1 MTLFATTHRAVTT
14 VFRPF
19 LKDRLLHILLILGI
33 GLTALTP
40 TKISAFPQ
48 FIDWTTIVTL
58 LGLMLLTK
66 GVEVSGYFDFIGR
79 KIINTLH
86 TERHLALFLVM
97 SAAVLSSFLT
107 NDVALFIIV
116 PLILTLKKI
125 SSLPVSRL
133 IIFSALAVNA
143 GSLLTPIGNPQ
154 NILLWSRSELSFIG
168 FTLQMAPLA
177 ALILL
182 TLLAVTWWRFPARI
196 INKQSASPIYP
207 YQSRLLL
214 SCLALYVIFI
224 ICVDLG
230 WASYGLLIVFIGLLL
245 LARRVL
251 LAIDWSLIVVFM
263 AMFIDVRLLT
273 ELPGLQSLFGEIKTL
288 SAGAAYMLGIGLS
301 QVISNVPA
309 TILLL
314 NYLPSSSL
322 VAYAVNIGGFGFALG
337 SMANLIALRMAGEP
351 AIWLKFHAYSL
362 PFLFWSALVGWLLL
376 IF

>member
-1 MTLFATTHRAVTT
+1 MTLFTTTHHAAKT

-19 LKDRLLHILLILGI
+19 LKDRLLHILLILGL
-33 GLTALTP
+33 GLIALMP

-79 KIINTLH
+79 KIINTLQ
-86 TERHLALFLVM
+86 TERHLALFLVL

-125 SSLPVSRL
+125 SALPVSRL

-177 ALILL
+177 ATILL
-182 TLLAVTWWRFPARI
+182 TLLAVTWWRFPARKI
-196 INKQSASPIYP
+196 SKQTSSPVYP

-224 ICVDLG
+224 ICVDFG
-230 WASYGLLIVFIGLLL
+230 WAVYGLLVVFAGLLL

-273 ELPGLQSLFGEIKTL
+273 ELPGLQSLFGEIKIL
-288 SAGAAYMLGIGLS
+288 SAAAAYILGIGLS

-314 NYLPSSSL
+314 NYLPSSVL

-362 PFLFWSALVGWLLL
+362 PFLFWSGLVGWLLL
-376 IF
+376 VL

>member
-1 MTLFATTHRAVTT
+1 MTLFTTTHHAAKT

-19 LKDRLLHILLILGI
+19 LKDRLLHILLILGL
-33 GLTALTP
+33 GLTALMP

-79 KIINTLH
+79 KIINTLQ
-86 TERHLALFLVM
+86 TERHLALFLVL

-125 SSLPVSRL
+125 SALPVSRL

-143 GSLLTPIGNPQ
+143 GALLTPIGNPQ

-177 ALILL
+177 ATILL
-182 TLLAVTWWRFPARI
+182 TLLAVTWWRFPARKI
-196 INKQSASPIYP
+196 SKQTSSPVYP

-224 ICVDLG
+224 ICVDFG
-230 WASYGLLIVFIGLLL
+230 WAVYGLLVVFAGLLL

-273 ELPGLQSLFGEIKTL
+273 ELPGLQSLFGEIKIL
-288 SAGAAYMLGIGLS
+288 SAAAAYILGIGLS

-314 NYLPSSSL
+314 NYLPSSVL

-362 PFLFWSALVGWLLL
+362 PFLFWSGLVGWLLL
-376 IF
+376 VL

>member
-1 MTLFATTHRAVTT
+1 MTLFTTTHHAAKT
-14 VFRPF
+14 VFKPF

-33 GLTALTP
+33 GLTALMP
-40 TKISAFPQ
+40 AKISAFPQ

-79 KIINTLH
+79 KIINTLQ
-86 TERHLALFLVM
+86 TERHLALFLVL

-125 SSLPVSRL
+125 SALPVSRL
-133 IIFSALAVNA
+133 IVFSALAVNA

-177 ALILL
+177 TIILV
-182 TLLAVTWWRFPARI
+182 TLLAVTWWRFPARKI
-196 INKQSASPIYP
+196 SKQTSSPVYP

-224 ICVDLG
+224 ICVDFG
-230 WASYGLLIVFIGLLL
+230 WAGYGLLVVFAGLLL

-273 ELPGLQSLFGEIKTL
+273 ELPGLQSLFSEIKTL
-288 SAGAAYMLGIGLS
+288 SAAAVYILGIGLS

-314 NYLPSSSL
+314 NYLPSSAL
-322 VAYAVNIGGFGFALG
+322 VAYAVNMGGFGFALG

-362 PFLFWSALVGWLLL
+362 PFLFWSGLVGWLLL
-376 IF
+376 VL

>member
-1 MTLFATTHRAVTT
+1 MTLFTTTHHAAKT

-19 LKDRLLHILLILGI
+19 LKDRLLHILLILGL
-33 GLTALTP
+33 GLTALMP

-79 KIINTLH
+79 KIINTLQ
-86 TERHLALFLVM
+86 TERYLALFLVL

-125 SSLPVSRL
+125 SALPVSRL

-177 ALILL
+177 ATILL
-182 TLLAVTWWRFPARI
+182 TLLAVTWWRFPARKI
-196 INKQSASPIYP
+196 SKQTSSPVYP

-224 ICVDLG
+224 ICVDFG
-230 WASYGLLIVFIGLLL
+230 WAVYGLLVVFAGLLL

-273 ELPGLQSLFGEIKTL
+273 ELPGLQSLFGEIKIL
-288 SAGAAYMLGIGLS
+288 SAAAAYILGIGLS

-309 TILLL
+309 IILLL
-314 NYLPSSSL
+314 NYLPSSVL

-362 PFLFWSALVGWLLL
+362 PFLFWSGLVGWLLL
-376 IF
+376 VL

>member
-1 MTLFATTHRAVTT
+1 MTLFATTHHAVKT

-19 LKDRLLHILLILGI
+19 LQDRLLHVLLILGI
-33 GLTALTP
+33 GLTALMP

-48 FIDWTTIVTL
+48 FIDWTTIATL

-79 KIINTLH
+79 KIINTLQ
-86 TERHLALFLVM
+86 TERHLALFLVL
-97 SAAVLSSFLT
+97 SAAILSSFLT
-107 NDVALFIIV
+107 NDVALFIII

-154 NILLWSRSELSFIG
+154 NILLWSRSALSFIG
-168 FTLQMAPLA
+168 FTRQMAPLA
-177 ALILL
+177 AIILL
-182 TLLAVTWWRFPARI
+182 TLLAVTWWRFPARK
-196 INKQSASPIYP
+196 INKQASSPVYP

-224 ICVDLG
+224 ICVDFG
-230 WASYGLLIVFIGLLL
+230 RAGYGLLVVFAGLLL

-251 LAIDWSLIVVFM
+251 LAIDWSLILVFM

-273 ELPGLQSLFGEIKTL
+273 ELPGLQSLFSEIKTL
-288 SAGAAYMLGIGLS
+288 SAAMAYILGIGLS

-314 NYLPSSSL
+314 NYLPSSAL

-362 PFLFWSALVGWLLL
+362 PFLFWSAFVGWLLL
-376 IF
+376 VL

>member
-1 MTLFATTHRAVTT
+1 MTPIATTHRAVKT

-33 GLTALTP
+33 GLTAWMP

-79 KIINTLH
+79 KIINTLR

-125 SSLPVSRL
+125 STLPVSRL

-177 ALILL
+177 GIILL

-196 INKQSASPIYP
+196 INKQAPSPIYP

-230 WASYGLLIVFIGLLL
+230 WASYGLLIVFAGLLL

-314 NYLPSSSL
+314 NYQPSSAL

-376 IF
+376 VF

>member
-1 MTLFATTHRAVTT
+1 MTLFTTTHHAAKT

-19 LKDRLLHILLILGI
+19 LQDRLLHILLILGI
-33 GLTALTP
+33 GLTALMP
-40 TKISAFPQ
+40 AKISAFPQ
-48 FIDWTTIVTL
+48 FIDWTTIATL

-79 KIINTLH
+79 KIINTLQ
-86 TERHLALFLVM
+86 TERHLALFLVL

-125 SSLPVSRL
+125 SYLPVSRL

-177 ALILL
+177 ATILL
-182 TLLAVTWWRFPARI
+182 TLLAVTCWRFPARK
-196 INKQSASPIYP
+196 INKHASSPVYP

-230 WASYGLLIVFIGLLL
+230 WAGYGLLVVFAGLLL

-288 SAGAAYMLGIGLS
+288 SAAAAYILGIGLS
-301 QVISNVPA
+301 QVISNIPA

-314 NYLPSSSL
+314 NYLPSSTL

-362 PFLFWSALVGWLLL
+362 PFLFWSALAGWLLL
-376 IF
+376 AF

>member
-1 MTLFATTHRAVTT
+1 MTLFATTHRAVKT

-33 GLTALTP
+33 VLTVLTP
-40 TKISAFPQ
+40 TKILAFPQ

-86 TERHLALFLVM
+86 TERYLALFLVL
-97 SAAVLSSFLT
+97 SAALLSSFLT
-107 NDVALFIIV
+107 NDVALFILI

-125 SSLPVSRL
+125 SSVPVSRL

-154 NILLWSRSELSFIG
+154 NILLWSRSGLSFIG
-168 FTLQMAPLA
+168 FTRQMAPLA
-177 ALILL
+177 GVILL
-182 TLLAVTWWRFPARI
+182 TLLAVTWLSFPARKI
-196 INKQSASPIYP
+196 VKQATSPLYP
-207 YQSRLLL
+207 YQFSLLL
-214 SCLALYVIFI
+214 SCLALYVIFVI
-224 ICVDLG
+224 SVDLG
-230 WASYGLLIVFIGLLL
+230 WAGYGLLLVFTGLLL

-251 LAIDWSLIVVFM
+251 LAIDWSLIVVFI

-273 ELPGLQSLFGEIKTL
+273 ELPVLQSLFGEVKIL
-288 SAGAAYMLGIGLS
+288 SISASYVMVIGLS
-301 QVISNVPA
+301 QLISNVPA

-314 NYLPSSSL
+314 NYLPSSAL

-337 SMANLIALRMAGEP
+337 SMANLIALRMANEP

-362 PFLFWSALVGWLLL
+362 PFLLWSALVGWGLLS
-376 IF
+376 

>member
-1 MTLFATTHRAVTT
+1 MTLFATTHRAVKT

-33 GLTALTP
+33 VLTVLTP
-40 TKISAFPQ
+40 TKISAFSQ

-86 TERHLALFLVM
+86 TERYLALFIL
-97 SAAVLSSFLT
+97 
-107 NDVALFIIV
+107 I

-125 SSLPVSRL
+125 SSVPVSRL

-154 NILLWSRSELSFIG
+154 NILLWSRSGLSFIG
-168 FTLQMAPLA
+168 FTRQMAPLTGV
-177 ALILL
+177 ILL
-182 TLLAVTWWRFPARI
+182 TLLAVTWWSFPARKI
-196 INKQSASPIYP
+196 VKQATSPLYP
-207 YQSRLLL
+207 YQFSLLL
-214 SCLALYVIFI
+214 SCLALYVIFVI
-224 ICVDLG
+224 SVDLG
-230 WASYGLLIVFIGLLL
+230 WAGYGLLLVFTGLLL

-251 LAIDWSLIVVFM
+251 LAIDWSLIVVFI

-273 ELPGLQSLFGEIKTL
+273 ELPVLQSLFGEVKML
-288 SAGAAYMLGIGLS
+288 SISASYVMGIGLS
-301 QVISNVPA
+301 QLISNVPA

-314 NYLPSSSL
+314 NYLPSSAL

-337 SMANLIALRMAGEP
+337 SMANLIALRMANEP

-362 PFLFWSALVGWLLL
+362 PFLLWSALVGWGLLS
-376 IF
+376 

>member
-1 MTLFATTHRAVTT
+1 MTLFTTTHHAAKT

-19 LKDRLLHILLILGI
+19 LKDRLLHILLILGL
-33 GLTALTP
+33 GLTALMP

-79 KIINTLH
+79 KIINTLQ
-86 TERHLALFLVM
+86 TERHLALFLVL

-125 SSLPVSRL
+125 SALPVSRL

-177 ALILL
+177 ATILL
-182 TLLAVTWWRFPARI
+182 TLLAVTWWRFPARKI
-196 INKQSASPIYP
+196 SKQTSSPVYP

-224 ICVDLG
+224 ICVDFG
-230 WASYGLLIVFIGLLL
+230 WAVYGLLVVFAGLLL

-273 ELPGLQSLFGEIKTL
+273 ELPGLQSLFGEIKIL
-288 SAGAAYMLGIGLS
+288 SAAAAYILGIGLS

-309 TILLL
+309 IILLL
-314 NYLPSSSL
+314 NYLPSSVL

-362 PFLFWSALVGWLLL
+362 PFLFWSGLVGWLLL
-376 IF
+376 VL

>member
-1 MTLFATTHRAVTT
+1 MTLFTTTHHAAKT

-19 LKDRLLHILLILGI
+19 LKDRLLHILLILGL
-33 GLTALTP
+33 GLTALMS

-79 KIINTLH
+79 KIINTLQ
-86 TERHLALFLVM
+86 TERYLALFLVL

-125 SSLPVSRL
+125 SALPVSRL

-177 ALILL
+177 ATILL
-182 TLLAVTWWRFPARI
+182 TLLAVTWWRFPARKI
-196 INKQSASPIYP
+196 SKQTSSPVYP

-224 ICVDLG
+224 ICVDFG
-230 WASYGLLIVFIGLLL
+230 WAVYGLLVVFAGLLL

-273 ELPGLQSLFGEIKTL
+273 ELPGLQSLFGEIKIL
-288 SAGAAYMLGIGLS
+288 SAAVAYILGIGLS

-314 NYLPSSSL
+314 NYLPSSVL

-362 PFLFWSALVGWLLL
+362 PFLFWSGLVGWLLL
-376 IF
+376 VL

>member
-1 MTLFATTHRAVTT
+1 MTLLTTTHQAAKT

-19 LKDRLLHILLILGI
+19 LQDRLLHILLILGI
-33 GLTALTP
+33 GLTALMP

-79 KIINTLH
+79 KIINTLQ
-86 TERHLALFLVM
+86 TERHLALFLVL

-168 FTLQMAPLA
+168 FTLQMALLA
-177 ALILL
+177 VTILL
-182 TLLAVTWWRFPARI
+182 TLLAVTWWRFPARKI
-196 INKQSASPIYP
+196 KKQSSSPVYP

-230 WASYGLLIVFIGLLL
+230 WAGYGLLVVFAGLLL

-273 ELPGLQSLFGEIKTL
+273 ELPSLQSLFGEIKTL
-288 SAGAAYMLGIGLS
+288 SAAAAYILGIGLS
-301 QVISNVPA
+301 QLISNVPA

-314 NYLPSSSL
+314 NYLPSSAL

-362 PFLFWSALVGWLLL
+362 PFLFWSALVGWLILM
-376 IF
+376 F

>member
-1 MTLFATTHRAVTT
+1 MTLFTTTHHAAKT
-14 VFRPF
+14 VLRPF
-19 LKDRLLHILLILGI
+19 LKDRLLHILLILGL
-33 GLTALTP
+33 GLTALMP

-79 KIINTLH
+79 KIINTLQ
-86 TERHLALFLVM
+86 TERYLALFLVL

-125 SSLPVSRL
+125 SALPVSRL

-143 GSLLTPIGNPQ
+143 GSLLMPIGNPQ

-177 ALILL
+177 ATILL
-182 TLLAVTWWRFPARI
+182 ILLAVTWWRFPARKI
-196 INKQSASPIYP
+196 SKQTSSPVYP

-224 ICVDLG
+224 ICVDFG
-230 WASYGLLIVFIGLLL
+230 WAVYGLLVVFAGLLL

-273 ELPGLQSLFGEIKTL
+273 ELPGLQSLFGEIKIL
-288 SAGAAYMLGIGLS
+288 SAAAAYILGIGLS

-314 NYLPSSSL
+314 NYLPSSAL

-362 PFLFWSALVGWLLL
+362 PFLFWSGLVGWLLL
-376 IF
+376 VL

>member
-1 MTLFATTHRAVTT
+1 MTLFATTQRAVKT

-33 GLTALTP
+33 GLTALMP
-40 TKISAFPQ
+40 AQIAAFPQ

-86 TERHLALFLVM
+86 TERHLALFLVLA
-97 SAAVLSSFLT
+97 AAVLSSFLT

-125 SSLPVSRL
+125 SSLPVARL

-168 FTLQMAPLA
+168 FIRQMAPLA
-177 ALILL
+177 AIILL
-182 TLLAVTWWRFPARI
+182 TLLAVTWWRFPARKI
-196 INKQSASPIYP
+196 KKQASSPLYP
-207 YQSRLLL
+207 YQFRLLL

-230 WASYGLLIVFIGLLL
+230 RAGYGLLVVFAGLLL

-273 ELPGLQSLFGEIKTL
+273 ELPALQSLFGEIKTL
-288 SAGAAYMLGIGLS
+288 SAAAAYILGMGLS
-301 QVISNVPA
+301 QLISNVPA

-314 NYLPSSSL
+314 NYLPSSAL
-322 VAYAVNIGGFGFALG
+322 VAYAVNIGGFGFVLG
-337 SMANLIALRMAGEP
+337 SMANLIALRMAAEP

-362 PFLFWSALVGWLLL
+362 PFLLWSALVGWWLLL
-376 IF
+376 

>member
-1 MTLFATTHRAVTT
+1 MTLFATTCRAVTT

-66 GVEVSGYFDFIGR
+66 GVEISGYFDFIGR

-230 WASYGLLIVFIGLLL
+230 WAIYGLLIVFIGLLL

>member
-1 MTLFATTHRAVTT
+1 M
-14 VFRPF
+14 
-19 LKDRLLHILLILGI
+19 KDRLLHILLILGI
-33 GLTALTP
+33 GLTALMP
-40 TKISAFPQ
+40 AKISAFPQ

-79 KIINTLH
+79 KIINTLQ
-86 TERHLALFLVM
+86 TERHLALFLVL

-125 SSLPVSRL
+125 SALPVSRL

-177 ALILL
+177 ATILL
-182 TLLAVTWWRFPARI
+182 TLLAVTRWRFPARKI
-196 INKQSASPIYP
+196 SKQTSSPVYP

-224 ICVDLG
+224 ICVDFG
-230 WASYGLLIVFIGLLL
+230 WAGYGLLVVFAGLLL

-273 ELPGLQSLFGEIKTL
+273 ELP
-288 SAGAAYMLGIGLS
+288 AYSHSSVKSKPYLWLRLIYWASGYPGLS
-301 QVISNVPA
+301 VMFRRLFYYLITCLPVRWWLMQL
-309 TILLL
+309 ILAALA
-314 NYLPSSSL
+314 SL
-322 VAYAVNIGGFGFALG
+322 WGLWPI
-337 SMANLIALRMAGEP
+337 
-351 AIWLKFHAYSL
+351 
-362 PFLFWSALVGWLLL
+362 
-376 IF
+376 